1 MVNTS
6 IVGSLLDPGT
16 GGWGGLRDCP
26 GWGVWVFVVFGVADA
41 SCWVSHVGGVV
52 SSSCYSCAVF
62 VVARAVAS
70 YRASVLNF
78 GSRCGVSFPT
88 GFGVS

>member
-41 SCWVSHVGGVV
+41 SCWVSVV
-52 SSSCYSCAVF
+52 YVDSCRGFSSSADSRVASSVRGAVAVYMV
-62 VVARAVAS
+62 VVA
-70 YRASVLNF
+70 
-78 GSRCGVSFPT
+78 SRST
-88 GFGVS
+88 